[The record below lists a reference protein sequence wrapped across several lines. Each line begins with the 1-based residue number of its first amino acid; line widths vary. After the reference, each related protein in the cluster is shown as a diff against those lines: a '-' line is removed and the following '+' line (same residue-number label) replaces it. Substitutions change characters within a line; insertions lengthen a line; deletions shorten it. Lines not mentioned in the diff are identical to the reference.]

1 MPVPIAR
8 RRSAPRVS
16 SGRWPNSPTYGWC
29 PSRRSIANPLLSG
42 PQVWHSRMQGRPVN
56 ELLDVPVERPTVDQL
71 KIEVGRTKKDRVV
84 TRLTGDHGKDGQL
97 DSVDEGHQ
105 RPVHRQAAV
114 RAQRHRGFLLEPGDD
129 VDGITIRDGGVRPI
143 EGCVKGGR
151 HHGRGK
157 ASHPGD
163 PQVIPA
169 SSASEPRI
177 CANVWYVLRPNT
189 IRCSSS

>member
-29 PSRRSIANPLLSG
+29 PSRRSIANPHSVS

-84 TRLTGDHGKDGQL
+84 TRL
-97 DSVDEGHQ
+97 
-105 RPVHRQAAV
+105 
-114 RAQRHRGFLLEPGDD
+114 PGDGGKT
-129 VDGITIRDGGVRPI
+129 VSWIRSTRPATINARFIDRLPY
-143 EGCVKGGR
+143 ER
-151 HHGRGK
+151 
-157 ASHPGD
+157 
-163 PQVIPA
+163 
-169 SSASEPRI
+169 
-177 CANVWYVLRPNT
+177 
-189 IRCSSS
+189 